1 MDNYEFV
8 ELCIK
13 KGNADESGQYKIGNK
28 CYSLLISYYYELKAN
43 GDLNSLMPLLKHEE
57 CYVRLWSAYFL
68 LNTNKNE
75 AEKTL
80 KDLCQLKGL
89 IGITAEMT
97 LSEWKKG
104 KLTSLM

>member
-1 MDNYEFV
+1 
-8 ELCIK
+8 
-13 KGNADESGQYKIGNK
+13 
-28 CYSLLISYYYELKAN
+28 
-43 GDLNSLMPLLKHEE
+43 MPLLKHEE
-57 CYVRLWSAYFL
+57 CYVRLWPAYFL

-97 LSEWKKG
+97 LSEWKRVN
-104 KLTSLM
+104 

>member
-1 MDNYEFV
+1 MV
-8 ELCIK
+8 C
-13 KGNADESGQYKIGNK
+13 
-28 CYSLLISYYYELKAN
+28 
-43 GDLNSLMPLLKHEE
+43 
-57 CYVRLWSAYFL
+57 VFL

-104 KLTSLM
+104 KLTLLM